1 MQEQQ
6 KPILSFLIIMG
17 MIGACIG
24 GLSLRRQVDAGPT
37 VPSASTEIIADN
49 LIASK
54 DNTAKLSESEYFYY
68 LSQLLEKAYVDQIKD
83 DTVLASGAVRGMV
96 SSLADPDCNYYKVEQ
111 FAALKDR
118 LAGKFEGIGA
128 EFNLEYDQEQLKKVQ
143 NLEKDV
149 DSLLLI
155 PSLYVS
161 AVVPGGPAEKAGM
174 VPGDLILS
182 VDGRWVLSSNDIKRL
197 RQLQADAAAN
207 RIPKEVLEKARDEFR
222 KKAEENTTPIR
233 ARDKLQVG
241 KFGVRQVTWLH
252 KGVEKK
258 ATITLVP
265 STVPALEKV
274 NETTYRLRFLT
285 GAAKLVSEANL
296 GGKEVTLDLR
306 DSTSGDF
313 GSLVSVMNEVA
324 PKGKVYGQLVTERSG
339 TPKPVEVEKGSS
351 NPPKFTL
358 LVDSSTIGAAKVFAQ
373 AMASTGQAKLQG
385 ALPPGQSK
393 WIERFVLPDG
403 SGYSLATGVFRPE
416 NGGLK

>member
-54 DNTAKLSESEYFYY
+54 DNTGKLSESEYFYY

-83 DTVLASGAVRGMV
+83 DTVLATGAVRGMV
-96 SSLADPDCNYYKVEQ
+96 SSLADPDCNYYKTEQ
-111 FAALKDR
+111 FTALRDR

-128 EFNLEYDQEQLKKVQ
+128 EFVLEYDQEQLKKVQ

-161 AVVPGGPAEKAGM
+161 AVVPGGPADKAGLK
-174 VPGDLILS
+174 PGDLILS
-182 VDGRWVLSSNDIKRL
+182 VDGRWVLSSSDIKRL
-197 RQLQADAAAN
+197 RQLQVDSANN
-207 RIPKEVLEKARDEFR
+207 RIPKEVLERARDEFR

-241 KFGVRQVTWLH
+241 KSGVRQVKWKH
-252 KGVEKK
+252 GSEEKN
-258 ATITLVP
+258 AAITLVP
-265 STVPALEKV
+265 SSLPALEKTAE
-274 NETTYRLRFLT
+274 NTYQLRFLT
-285 GAAKLVSEANL
+285 GAAKLVTEA
-296 GGKEVTLDLR
+296 GWDGKQITLDLR

-313 GSLVSVMNEVA
+313 GALVSVLDVVA
-324 PKGKVYGQLVTERSG
+324 PTGSTFGQLVTERND
-339 TPKPVEVEKGSS
+339 TPKPLAVEKGSAK
-351 NPPKFTL
+351 PPSFTL
-358 LVDSSTIGAAKVFAQ
+358 IVDNSTIGAAKVFAQ
-373 AMASTGQAKLQG
+373 AMASIGKAKLQG
-385 ALPPGQSK
+385 NLTAEKSK
-393 WIERFVLPDG
+393 WIERFYLPDG
-403 SGYSLATGVFRPE
+403 SGYSLATGVFRAE